1 MANKW
6 KDKITETL
14 KESWS
19 NENIGS
25 SLGSLTSGVTGI
37 IQSVMN
43 NSKIKDTTEDE
54 LMIDSIRNTQF
65 SSGSFDNLLQ
75 SFDSNNLARTKYTK
89 NNLRGLS
96 TGEMWRNTLLGTTT
110 GALNGA
116 VRGGWVGAAVEGGA
130 NFLGGIGG
138 MITSNA
144 RASKKA
150 EELNAEAKLAN
161 QSYLNNFNNAVSNT
175 KNTMFNNSLLNL
187 AARGGR
193 LYKGNLLEDGGPFQH
208 GGIFSNDI
216 IIVNNGGTHE
226 QNPLEGVQIGVD
238 PQGIPNLVEEGE
250 VIWNDYVF
258 SNRLKP
264 TEEFKIKYKVK
275 GETFADV
282 AKKMQKESE
291 ERPND
296 PISKRGL
303 NDSMMK
309 LMLEQEK
316 VRSISKRST
325 PNNMFDRGGKKT
337 DKSESDTLDTSSMLN
352 SMFEHDYYVNQLG
365 YRSVEEG
372 KRIERESKTQ
382 KVIKDITG
390 TSAPLTL
397 EDIFSIFRNDK
408 KYKTG
413 RNKNNKFP
421 GGGFVEVVEEPVEE
435 DDTVI
440 NQFWGA
446 AKTPEQR
453 LAIMELDP
461 TNAAYKKPLKRTN
474 SYLRYAPVLGSGL
487 SVISDLF
494 GNTNTP
500 DFNEARH
507 IRNAVNSITPI
518 DFTPIGDYLSYNP
531 LDPNYLGAQLGAQA
545 AAGRRG
551 IVEQSA
557 NPGMAVAGLLALN
570 KSSQEALGAA
580 YRQGLEYNQAQRER
594 VAGFNRQTNA
604 MNSEM
609 ALKAGMAN
617 KELDE
622 LKFKGALAEAE
633 LMAKDRQ
640 QASAARSA
648 NLTTLF
654 DNLGAIGKEE
664 VLMKMI
670 ENNPSLL
677 YDWMGNYKGSNTG
690 ACGGFLT
697 IKNKRRKK

>member
-6 KDKITETL
+6 KDESTEAG
-14 KESWS
+14 KKSWS
-19 NENIGS
+19 DENIGS
-25 SLGSLTSGVTGI
+25 SLGSLFSGVTGI
-37 IQSVMN
+37 IQSGIN

-54 LMIDSIRNTQF
+54 LMIDSIGNTQF
-65 SSGSFDNLLQ
+65 GSGSFDNLL
-75 SFDSNNLARTKYTK
+75 SNFDVTNMARTNYTGK
-89 NNLRGLS
+89 ELRGLTTS
-96 TGEMWRNTLLGTTT
+96 SMIGNTLSGI
-110 GALNGA
+110 GS
-116 VRGGWVGAAVEGGA
+116 GAAAGA
-130 NFLGGIGG
+130 GIRGPWDAVSAAVDLTG
-138 MITSNA
+138 SLVGIFAGNNKA
-144 RASKKA
+144 RNKAIELNRAA
-150 EELNAEAKLAN
+150 EEANAL
-161 QSYLNNFNNAVSNT
+161 YLNNFNNAVSNT

-187 AARGGR
+187 AAKGGR

-216 IIVNNGGTHE
+216 IIINNGGTHE

-264 TEEFKIKYKVK
+264 TEEFKSKYKVK

-282 AKKMQKESE
+282 AKYIQKESE

-303 NDSMMK
+303 EDFMMK
-309 LMLEQEK
+309 LMIEQEK
-316 VRSISKRST
+316 VRNNSKRNT
-325 PNNMFDRGGKKT
+325 YNNMFDKGGKKNSNS
-337 DKSESDTLDTSSMLN
+337 KSDSLDTSSMIDYI
-352 SMFEHDYYVNQLG
+352 FEHDYYVNQLG
-365 YRSVEEG
+365 YKSVEEG
-372 KRIERESKTQ
+372 KRIERKARTQ
-382 KVIKDITG
+382 KAIEDISG
-390 TSAPLTL
+390 SNNPLTL
-397 EDIFSIFRNDK
+397 DDIFSIFKKDK
-408 KYKTG
+408 EYKTG
-413 RNKNNKFP
+413 KNKKNKFDW
-421 GGGFVEVVEEPVEE
+421 GG
-435 DDTVI
+435 
-440 NQFWGA
+440 
-446 AKTPEQR
+446 
-453 LAIMELDP
+453 
-461 TNAAYKKPLKRTN
+461 
-474 SYLRYAPVLGSGL
+474 LRYAPVLGSGL

-500 DFNEARH
+500 DFSEARH
-507 IRNAVNSITPI
+507 IRNAVDSITPI

-570 KSSQEALGAA
+570 KSSQESLGDA

-609 ALKAGMAN
+609 ALKAEMAN
-617 KELDE
+617 KELDQ
-622 LKFKGALAEAE
+622 LKFRGALAEAE

-648 NLTTLF
+648 NITNLF
-654 DNLGAIGKEE
+654 DNLGLVGKEE
-664 VLMKMI
+664 AMRELIK
-670 ENNPSLL
+670 NNPYLL
-677 YDWMGNYKGSNTG
+677 YDDNGKYKGSNTG
-690 ACGGFLT
+690 AKGGYLT

>member
-6 KDKITETL
+6 KDKSTEAW
-14 KESWS
+14 KKSWS

-25 SLGSLTSGVTGI
+25 SLGSLASGVTGI
-37 IQSVMN
+37 IQSGVN

-54 LMIDSIRNTQF
+54 LMIDSIGNTQF
-65 SSGSFDNLLQ
+65 GSGSFDNLLS
-75 SFDSNNLARTKYTK
+75 SFDVTNMARTNYNGKE
-89 NNLRGLS
+89 LRGLTTS
-96 TGEMWRNTLLGTTT
+96 MIGNTLSGIGS
-110 GALNGA
+110 GAAAGAGIGGPWGA
-116 VRGGWVGAAVEGGA
+116 VAGAAVGLAGS
-130 NFLGGIGG
+130 LGGIFSG
-138 MITSNA
+138 NNKA
-144 RASKKA
+144 RNKAIELNRAA
-150 EELNAEAKLAN
+150 EEANAL
-161 QSYLNNFNNAVSNT
+161 YLNNFNNAVSNT

-193 LYKGNLLEDGGPFQH
+193 LYKGNLLEGGGPFQH

-216 IIVNNGGTHE
+216 IIINNGGTHE
-226 QNPLEGVQIGVD
+226 QNPLEGVQVGVD

-264 TEEFKIKYKVK
+264 TEEFKSKYKVK

-282 AKKMQKESE
+282 AKEMQKESE

-303 NDSMMK
+303 EDSMMK
-309 LMLEQEK
+309 LMIEQENL
-316 VRSISKRST
+316 RQENEMNNNNKRIFST
-325 PNNMFDRGGKKT
+325 GGKVKLP
-337 DKSESDTLDTSSMLN
+337 K
-352 SMFEHDYYVNQLG
+352 YVN
-365 YRSVEEG
+365 VEEE
-372 KRIERESKTQ
+372 I
-382 KVIKDITG
+382 VD
-390 TSAPLTL
+390 
-397 EDIFSIFRNDK
+397 
-408 KYKTG
+408 
-413 RNKNNKFP
+413 
-421 GGGFVEVVEEPVEE
+421 E
-435 DDTVI
+435 DDSVLDK
-440 NQFWGA
+440 FWGGVA
-446 AKTPEQR
+446 TTPEQR
-453 LAIMELDP
+453 LAIMEMDP
-461 TNAAYKKPLKRTN
+461 TNAAYKKPSKRTN
-474 SYLRYAPVLGSGL
+474 NYLRYAPVLGSGL
-487 SVISDLF
+487 SVMSDLF

-500 DFNEARH
+500 DFTEARH

-518 DFTPIGDYLSYNP
+518 DFTPVGDYLSYNP

-609 ALKAGMAN
+609 ALKAEMAN
-617 KELDE
+617 KELGQ

-640 QASAARSA
+640 QANAVRSA
-648 NLTTLF
+648 NITNLF
-654 DNLGAIGKEE
+654 DNLGLVGKEE
-664 VLMKMI
+664 AMRELIK
-670 ENNPSLL
+670 NNPYLL
-677 YDWMGNYKGSNTG
+677 YDDNGKYKGSNTG
-690 ACGGFLT
+690 AKGGYLT

>member
-6 KDKITETL
+6 KDKSTEAW
-14 KESWS
+14 KKSWS
-19 NENIGS
+19 NKNIGS
-25 SLGSLTSGVTGI
+25 SLGSLASGVTGI
-37 IQSVMN
+37 IQSGVN

-54 LMIDSIRNTQF
+54 LMIDSIGNTQF
-65 SSGSFDNLLQ
+65 GSGSFDNLLND
-75 SFDSNNLARTKYTK
+75 FDVTNMARTNYTDK
-89 NNLRGLS
+89 ELRGLTTS
-96 TGEMWRNTLLGTTT
+96 MIGDTLSGIGS
-110 GALNGA
+110 GAAAGASIGGPWGA
-116 VRGGWVGAAVEGGA
+116 VAGAAVGLAGS
-130 NFLGGIGG
+130 LGGIFSG
-138 MITSNA
+138 NNKA
-144 RASKKA
+144 RNKAIELNRAA
-150 EELNAEAKLAN
+150 EEANAL
-161 QSYLNNFNNAVSNT
+161 YLNNFNNAVSNT
-175 KNTMFNNSLLNL
+175 KNSMFNNSLLNL

-216 IIVNNGGTHE
+216 IIINNGGTHE
-226 QNPLEGVQIGVD
+226 QNPLEGVQVGVD

-264 TEEFKIKYKVK
+264 TEEFKNKYKVK

-282 AKKMQKESE
+282 AKYVQKESE

-303 NDSMMK
+303 EDSMMK
-309 LMLEQEK
+309 LMIEQENL
-316 VRSISKRST
+316 RQENEMNNNKRIFST
-325 PNNMFDRGGKKT
+325 GGKVKLP
-337 DKSESDTLDTSSMLN
+337 K
-352 SMFEHDYYVNQLG
+352 YVN
-365 YRSVEEG
+365 VEEE
-372 KRIERESKTQ
+372 I
-382 KVIKDITG
+382 VD
-390 TSAPLTL
+390 
-397 EDIFSIFRNDK
+397 
-408 KYKTG
+408 
-413 RNKNNKFP
+413 
-421 GGGFVEVVEEPVEE
+421 E
-435 DDTVI
+435 DDSVLDK
-440 NQFWGA
+440 FWGGVA
-446 AKTPEQR
+446 TTPEQR
-453 LAIMELDP
+453 LAIMEMDP
-461 TNAAYKKPLKRTN
+461 TNAAYKKPSNRTN
-474 SYLRYAPVLGSGL
+474 NYLRYAPVLGSGL
-487 SVISDLF
+487 SVMSDLF

-500 DFNEARH
+500 DFSEAKH

-518 DFTPIGDYLSYNP
+518 DFTPVGDYLSYNP

-570 KSSQEALGAA
+570 KSSQEALGDA

-609 ALKAGMAN
+609 ALKTEMAN
-617 KELDE
+617 KELDQ

-648 NLTTLF
+648 NITNFF
-654 DNLGAIGKEE
+654 DNLGLVGKEE
-664 VLMKMI
+664 AMRELIK
-670 ENNPSLL
+670 NNPYLL
-677 YDWMGNYKGSNTG
+677 YDDDGKYKGSNKG
-690 ACGGFLT
+690 AKGGYLT

>member
-6 KDKITETL
+6 KDKSTEAW
-14 KESWS
+14 KKSWS
-19 NENIGS
+19 NKNIGS
-25 SLGSLTSGVTGI
+25 SLGSLASGVTGI
-37 IQSVMN
+37 IQSGVN

-54 LMIDSIRNTQF
+54 LMIDSIGNTQF
-65 SSGSFDNLLQ
+65 GSGSFDNLLND
-75 SFDSNNLARTKYTK
+75 FDVTNMARTNYTDK
-89 NNLRGLS
+89 ELRGLTTS
-96 TGEMWRNTLLGTTT
+96 MIGDTLSGIGS
-110 GALNGA
+110 GAAAGASIGGPWGA
-116 VRGGWVGAAVEGGA
+116 VAGIAVGLAGS
-130 NFLGGIGG
+130 LGGIFSG
-138 MITSNA
+138 NNKA
-144 RASKKA
+144 RNKAIELNRAA
-150 EELNAEAKLAN
+150 EEANAL
-161 QSYLNNFNNAVSNT
+161 YLNNFNTAVSNT
-175 KNTMFNNSLLNL
+175 KNAMFNNSLLNL

-216 IIVNNGGTHE
+216 IIINNGGTHE
-226 QNPLEGVQIGVD
+226 QNPLEGVQVGVD

-264 TEEFKIKYKVK
+264 TEEFKNKYKVK

-282 AKKMQKESE
+282 AKYVQKESE

-303 NDSMMK
+303 EDSMMK
-309 LMLEQEK
+309 LMIEQENL
-316 VRSISKRST
+316 RQENEMNNNKRIFST
-325 PNNMFDRGGKKT
+325 GGKVKLP
-337 DKSESDTLDTSSMLN
+337 K
-352 SMFEHDYYVNQLG
+352 YVN
-365 YRSVEEG
+365 VEEE
-372 KRIERESKTQ
+372 I
-382 KVIKDITG
+382 VD
-390 TSAPLTL
+390 
-397 EDIFSIFRNDK
+397 
-408 KYKTG
+408 
-413 RNKNNKFP
+413 
-421 GGGFVEVVEEPVEE
+421 E
-435 DDTVI
+435 DDSVLDK
-440 NQFWGA
+440 FWGGVA
-446 AKTPEQR
+446 TTPEQR
-453 LAIMELDP
+453 LAIMEMDP
-461 TNAAYKKPLKRTN
+461 TNAAYKKPSNRTN
-474 SYLRYAPVLGSGL
+474 NYLRYAPVLGSGL

-500 DFNEARH
+500 DFSEAKH

-570 KSSQEALGAA
+570 KSSQEALGDA

-609 ALKAGMAN
+609 ALKAEMAN
-617 KELDE
+617 KELDQ

-640 QASAARSA
+640 QANAARSA

-654 DNLGAIGKEE
+654 DNLGAVGKEN

-697 IKNKRRKK
+697 IKNKRRRK

>member
-6 KDKITETL
+6 KYKSTGTW
-14 KESWS
+14 KKSWS
-19 NENIGS
+19 GENIGS

-37 IQSVMN
+37 IQSGIN

-54 LMIDSIRNTQF
+54 LMIDSIGNTQF
-65 SSGSFDNLLQ
+65 GSGSFDNLLND
-75 SFDSNNLARTKYTK
+75 FDVTNMARTNYTGK
-89 NNLRGLS
+89 ELMGSTNGRIGNVLS
-96 TGEMWRNTLLGTTT
+96 GIGSGVTT
-110 GALNGA
+110 GAGIGGPWGA
-116 VRGGWVGAAVEGGA
+116 LIGGVVGLAGG
-130 NFLGGIGG
+130 LGGIAVGN
-138 MITSNA
+138 TRA
-144 RASKKA
+144 RNKA
-150 EELNAEAKLAN
+150 IELNRAAEDAN
-161 QSYLNNFNNAVSNT
+161 ALYLNNFNNAVSNT

-216 IIVNNGGTHE
+216 IIINNGGTHE
-226 QNPLEGVQIGVD
+226 QNPLEGVQLGVD

-264 TEEFKIKYKVK
+264 TEEFKSKYKVK

-303 NDSMMK
+303 EDSMMK
-309 LMLEQEK
+309 LMIEQESL
-316 VRSISKRST
+316 RQE
-325 PNNMFDRGGKKT
+325 NEM
-337 DKSESDTLDTSSMLN
+337 
-352 SMFEHDYYVNQLG
+352 
-365 YRSVEEG
+365 
-372 KRIERESKTQ
+372 
-382 KVIKDITG
+382 
-390 TSAPLTL
+390 
-397 EDIFSIFRNDK
+397 
-408 KYKTG
+408 
-413 RNKNNKFP
+413 KNNKRMFNT
-421 GGGFVEVVEEPVEE
+421 GGNTKLPKYVNVEE
-435 DDTVI
+435 DVVDEDDSVLDS
-440 NQFWGA
+440 FWGGVA
-446 AKTPEQR
+446 TTPEQR
-453 LAIMELDP
+453 LAIMENDP

-507 IRNAVNSITPI
+507 IRKAVNSITPI

-531 LDPNYLGAQLGAQA
+531 LDPNYLGEQLGAQA
-545 AAGRRG
+545 AAVRRG
-551 IVEQSA
+551 VVDQSA

-594 VAGFNRQTNA
+594 AAGFNRQTNA

-609 ALKAGMAN
+609 ALKAEMAN
-617 KELDE
+617 KELDQ

-640 QASAARSA
+640 QANAARSA

-654 DNLGAIGKEE
+654 DNLGAIGKEK
-664 VLMKMI
+664 VLMKMV

-677 YDWMGNYKGSNTG
+677 YDWMGNYKGSNTS

>member
-6 KDKITETL
+6 KDKSTETL
-14 KESWS
+14 KEFWS

-54 LMIDSIRNTQF
+54 LMIDSIGNTQF

-75 SFDSNNLARTKYTK
+75 NFDSNNLAKTKYTK
-89 NNLRGLS
+89 EDFRGLS
-96 TGEMWRNTLLGTTT
+96 TGEMWRNTLLGTVT
-110 GALNGA
+110 GALSGA
-116 VRGGWVGAAVEGGA
+116 VKGGWIDAAIEGGA
-130 NFLGGIGG
+130 NLLGGIGG
-138 MITSNA
+138 MITSDA

-161 QSYLNNFNNAVSNT
+161 QNYLNNFNNAVSNT

-216 IIVNNGGTHE
+216 TIINNGGTHE
-226 QNPLEGVQIGVD
+226 QNPLEGVQVGVD

-264 TEEFKIKYKVK
+264 TEEFKSKYKVK

-282 AKKMQKESE
+282 AKYVQKESE

-303 NDSMMK
+303 EDFMMK
-309 LMLEQEK
+309 LMIEQEK
-316 VRSISKRST
+316 VRNNSKRNT
-325 PNNMFDRGGKKT
+325 YNNMFDKGGKKNSNS
-337 DKSESDTLDTSSMLN
+337 KSDSLDTSSMIDYI
-352 SMFEHDYYVNQLG
+352 FEHDYYVNQLG
-365 YRSVEEG
+365 YKSIEEG
-372 KRIERESKTQ
+372 KRIERKARTQ
-382 KVIKDITG
+382 KAVEDISG
-390 TSAPLTL
+390 NNNSLTL
-397 EDIFSIFRNDK
+397 DDIFSIFKKDK
-408 KYKTG
+408 EYKTG
-413 RNKNNKFP
+413 KNKKNKFDW
-421 GGGFVEVVEEPVEE
+421 GG
-435 DDTVI
+435 
-440 NQFWGA
+440 
-446 AKTPEQR
+446 
-453 LAIMELDP
+453 
-461 TNAAYKKPLKRTN
+461 
-474 SYLRYAPVLGSGL
+474 LRYAPVLGSGL
-487 SVISDLF
+487 SVMSDLF

-500 DFNEARH
+500 DFSEAKH

-570 KSSQEALGAA
+570 KSSQEALGDA

-609 ALKAGMAN
+609 ALKAEMAN
-617 KELDE
+617 KELDQ

-640 QASAARSA
+640 QANAARSA

-654 DNLGAIGKEE
+654 DNLGAVGKENI
-664 VLMKMI
+664 LMRMV

-697 IKNKRRKK
+697 IKNKRRRK